1 MPVNSGK
8 AVGSQNVAKAGV
20 NREIKPANIA
30 ANNTVLSARLATPGM
45 PKLTFS
51 VTSTQA
57 HSIQVIPQVCF
68 RNLGLNG
75 LEFVSIAPTGLTSL
89 GTPFLF
95 EVNAPAQAIR
105 VSVTNPNGAPGT
117 STGVTIVLMASG

>member
-30 ANNTVLSARLATPGM
+30 ANTTVLSDRLATPGM

-68 RNLGLNG
+68 RKLG
-75 LEFVSIAPTGLTSL
+75 SQRL
-89 GTPFLF
+89 GVCVYCPHWAHLLG
-95 EVNAPAQAIR
+95 NAVP
-105 VSVTNPNGAPGT
+105 V
-117 STGVTIVLMASG
+117 